1 MTCLLDH
8 SRASQQRHE
17 LELELRQAR
26 KHLGEAIARADQA
39 REQVTPTQNFARS
52 AAQLT
57 VALVLQAIRK
67 EHDNTGLKMQIN
79 ALEGQL
85 AAANSRAEDS
95 AKVW

>member
-1 MTCLLDH
+1 MSWNWSSGRLESTWAKP
-8 SRASQQRHE
+8 SHE
-17 LELELRQAR
+17 PTRQENRYTNPA
-26 KHLGEAIARADQA
+26 L
-39 REQVTPTQNFARS
+39 ARS

-67 EHDNTGLKMQIN
+67 ERDNTGLKMQIN